1 MILVPKLDF
10 DDMFSSFVT
19 GGEGSAIKDIY
30 NIIPSLSPEQMQVI
44 NTLNYYADKWE
55 LSEIKAFVDSY
66 LKSVDK
72 NKSLGFVKSNQA
84 KALLKAYTQDELIR
98 GVKVN
103 SQISQNS

>member
-1 MILVPKLDF
+1 MKIDF
-10 DDMFSSFVT
+10 DEMFNNFVS

-30 NIIPSLSPEQMQVI
+30 NIIPSLSPEQIQVI
-44 NTLNYYADKWE
+44 NTLDYYASKWSLE
-55 LSEIKAFVDSY
+55 DTKAFVDSY
-66 LKSVDK
+66 LKSVK
-72 NKSLGFVKSNQA
+72 QNKSLGFVKSNQA

>member
-1 MILVPKLDF
+1 MPKLDF

-55 LSEIKAFVDSY
+55 LSEIRAFVDSY
-66 LKSVDK
+66 LKSVNK
-72 NKSLGFVKSNQA
+72 NKPLGFVKSNQA

>member
-1 MILVPKLDF
+1 MPEIDYDKE
-10 DDMFSSFVT
+10 FSSFVT

-44 NTLNYYADKWE
+44 NTLKFYSGKWA
-55 LSEIKAFVDSY
+55 LPGINKFVDSY
-66 LKSVDK
+66 LSSVK
-72 NKSLGFVKSNQA
+72 ENKSLGFVKSNQA
-84 KALLKAYTQDELIR
+84 KSLLKAYTQDELIR

>member
-1 MILVPKLDF
+1 MPKLDF
-10 DDMFSSFVT
+10 DDMFSSFVS
-19 GGEGSAIKDIY
+19 GGEGSAIRDIY

-55 LSEIKAFVDSY
+55 LSETRAFVDSY
-66 LKSVDK
+66 LKSVKD

-103 SQISQNS
+103 SQISQSS